1 MANNSL
7 MAPGGHLPEMA
18 LPCSDGHTR
27 WMSDL
32 LREGPIVLFVLE
44 GVDRQ
49 NAADQ
54 AVGYEELA
62 EPLLAAGV
70 RAVGLS
76 PDTIA
81 DQAAFARANGL
92 TMPLLSDPTGMVCG
106 VFGARNGRGAHRAA
120 FLVDTA
126 GTIRRTLSGLPAR
139 RQAAAVLARARTVQW
154 SKQEMSA

>member
-1 MANNSL
+1 MATASL
-7 MAPGGHLPEMA
+7 MAPGDHLPEMA

-32 LREGPIVLFVLE
+32 LGEGPIVLFVLE
-44 GVDRQ
+44 NVGAQ
-49 NAADQ
+49 SAADQ
-54 AVGYEELA
+54 AMGYEELA
-62 EPLLAAGV
+62 ESLLAAGV

-120 FLVDTA
+120 FLVDAA
-126 GTIRRTLSGLPAR
+126 GIIRRTIAGLAPR
-139 RQAAAVLARARTVQW
+139 RQAEVALTRARAVHW
-154 SKQEMSA
+154 